1 MAGVL
6 ATCCGS
12 RRRIVTA
19 DVMAA
24 PPTVMERG
32 GWRLEQKFA
41 AGPAPHVWLVH
52 DGADFG
58 HPERGILAVLATAHP
73 LRGEEETARRSA
85 WLVSDGFAEGYFGA
99 RRTFGPKR
107 AVGLALSAMND
118 WLFGQIRADSVRHFC
133 PVSVTAVV
141 FAGAQVGVAD
151 VGVGR
156 LYRRRGGKIAPLT
169 WAHVR
174 RGYEGETPAR
184 AVGLDSEFSVD
195 FFEEPA
201 EAGDQFLLLS
211 GVEVDTPEALAAAF
225 ETGEVEA
232 GGAAVRLDVL
242 AVPAA
247 DQAATLGDL
256 ASLPIKPP
264 PREGDVWD
272 GFRIGK
278 TIYRGRYT
286 LLKAARDTIENRDVA
301 LKIPL
306 PSMLQDEVFAAGFMR
321 EAWIGTTIRGENIA
335 RYIDLPPD
343 RRSSLYLVMPF
354 YPGETLEA
362 RLGRAPLMSLPE
374 GAGIALKLCEA
385 VMDLAAI
392 QVVHRDI
399 KPDNILL
406 LPGNKVKLIDLGL
419 AYLPGIDV
427 AAAVKPGG
435 TLRYMAPELLKGV
448 QANARTEVFA
458 LAVTIYRMFSGGAF
472 PFGQREGVPLQ
483 RMRPDLPAWL
493 GRVLA
498 RGFAEDPAARFAD
511 AGEMAAALQEGLVT
525 GESDAPP
532 AAFSL
537 FGLSALQLWRA
548 AAIGFAAAFLVLLV
562 RVLRG

>member
-1 MAGVL
+1 
-6 ATCCGS
+6 
-12 RRRIVTA
+12 VTA
-19 DVMAA
+19 DVRAV
-24 PPTVMERG
+24 PPPVLEQS
-32 GWRLEQKFA
+32 GWRVAQTFA
-41 AGPAPHVWLVH
+41 AAPAPHVWRVF
-52 DGADFG
+52 DGAQFE
-58 HPERGILAVLATAHP
+58 HPERGILAVLASAHA
-73 LRGEEETARRSA
+73 LRPGDEAEARRSA
-85 WLVSDGFAEGYFGA
+85 RLVADGFAEGYFGA
-99 RRTFGPKR
+99 RRTLGPKR

-118 WLFGQIRADSVRHFC
+118 WMFGQIRADSVRRFC

-141 FAGAQVGVAD
+141 FAGRDVGVAD
-151 VGVGR
+151 VGVAR
-156 LYRRRGGKIAPLT
+156 LFRRRGGKIAPLT

-174 RGYEGETPAR
+174 RGYEGEVPAR

-195 FFEEPA
+195 FFEEAA

-211 GVEVDTPEALAAAF
+211 GVEVDTPEVLAAAF
-225 ETGEVEA
+225 DGGEVEA
-232 GGAAVRLDVL
+232 GGAAVRLDL
-242 AVPAA
+242 GAVPAP
-247 DQAATLGDL
+247 DRAATHGDL
-256 ASLPIKPP
+256 STLPIRPP

-272 GFRIGK
+272 GFKIGG

-286 LLKAARDTIENRDVA
+286 LLKAARDLLENRDVA

-335 RYIDLPPD
+335 RYIDLPPE

-354 YPGETLEA
+354 YHGETLES
-362 RLGRAPLMSLPE
+362 RLGRAPLVSLPD
-374 GAGIALKLCEA
+374 GVGIALKLCEA
-385 VMDLAAI
+385 VQDLAAI

-406 LPGNKVKLIDLGL
+406 LPSNKVKLIDLGL

-427 AAAVKPGG
+427 AEAVRPGG

-448 QANARTEVFA
+448 QANARSEVFA
-458 LAVTIYRMFSGGAF
+458 LAVTVYRMFAGGAF
-472 PFGQREGVPLQ
+472 PFGQREGVPLK

-493 GRVLA
+493 GRVLQK
-498 RGFAEDPAARFAD
+498 GFAEDASARFPD
-511 AGEMAAALQEGLVT
+511 AGAMAAALQEGLVT

-532 AAFSL
+532 PAFSL
-537 FGLSALQLWRA
+537 FGLSELQLWRLA
-548 AAIGFAAAFLVLLV
+548 AAVLAVAVLALLV